1 MRLLFETLHDS
12 RYNVFVLKNAGHRT
26 TMADVTR
33 IMSAIEQGDAKAAE
47 ELLPL
52 VYEELR
58 LLAAQR
64 LSQETPGQTL
74 QATALVHEAY
84 IRLIDGSCDDFN
96 SRGHFFKAAAEAMR
110 RILVENA
117 RRKSRIKRGGGFKR
131 VELSESAPAESQQHI
146 DSEIIA
152 LDEALDR
159 FAQKDKLKA
168 DLVKLR
174 YFAGLT
180 IPQAAQILNI
190 SHATAERHWTYAR
203 CWLRS
208 EMERQKD
215 NSNSK

>member
-1 MRLLFETLHDS
+1 MT
-12 RYNVFVLKNAGHRT
+12 
-26 TMADVTR
+26 DVTR
-33 IMSAIEQGDAKAAE
+33 ILNAIEQGDSQATE

-52 VYEELR
+52 VYDELR
-58 LLAAQR
+58 LLAAQKMA
-64 LSQETPGQTL
+64 QEPPGQTL
-74 QATALVHEAY
+74 QATSLVHEAY
-84 IRLIDGSCDDFN
+84 IRLVEVKDQSWN
-96 SRGHFFKAAAEAMR
+96 SRGHFFRAAAEAMR
-110 RILVENA
+110 RILIENA
-117 RRKSRIKRGGGFKR
+117 RRKGRAKHGGGFQR
-131 VELSESAPAESQQHI
+131 IELSESAPVDSDEHI
-146 DSEIIA
+146 AYELIA
-152 LDEALDR
+152 LDDALDR

-208 EMERQKD
+208 EMDRQRN

>member
-1 MRLLFETLHDS
+1 MTDITQIL
-12 RYNVFVLKNAGHRT
+12 N
-26 TMADVTR
+26 
-33 IMSAIEQGDAKAAE
+33 AIERGNTKAAD

-58 LLAAQR
+58 LLAAQK
-64 LSQETPGQTL
+64 LSQERPGQTL
-74 QATALVHEAY
+74 QATALIHEAY
-84 IRLIDGSCDDFN
+84 IRLVEGVDQNWN

-117 RRKSRIKRGGGFKR
+117 RRKGRIKHGGGFQR
-131 VELSESAPAESQQHI
+131 VELNESAQTKSDEHI
-146 DSEIIA
+146 SYELIA

-159 FAQKDKLKA
+159 FTQKDKLKA

-190 SHATAERHWTYAR
+190 SHATAERHWIYAR
-203 CWLRS
+203 CWLRT
-208 EMERQKD
+208 EIDRQRNIHNPK
-215 NSNSK
+215 